1 MFINLLCACSKKK
14 APAAL
19 TKPLCLQVEELLN
32 ALKPRG
38 SECPYDQTRA
48 VEVLADT
55 VDKIVVRPTQRY
67 ADVC

>member
-1 MFINLLCACSKKK
+1 MSITLLCACSKKR
-14 APAAL
+14 PAAL

>member
-1 MFINLLCACSKKK
+1 MPAAKK

-38 SECPYDQTRA
+38 SECPYDQTSA

-55 VDKIVVRPTQRY
+55 VDKILVRPTPLARRME
-67 ADVC
+67 V

>member
-1 MFINLLCACSKKK
+1 MSITLLCACSIKR
-14 APAAL
+14 PAAL

-38 SECPYDQTRA
+38 SECPYDQTSA

-55 VDKIVVRPTQRY
+55 VDKILVRPTPLARRKE
-67 ADVC
+67 V